1 MKTKTKPDK
10 HVLDWRRWLI
20 PAPVA
25 LAALAAAW
33 GLVQWGAS
41 NLVFA
46 AEFQQYQVGVER
58 RILTTQQRQLEA
70 EVLRLE
76 IKKEAYPHKFDAVDK
91 AVLKKQQEQLND
103 IKLEIRKLDERK
115 AK

>member
-1 MKTKTKPDK
+1 MPRRKSS
-10 HVLDWRRWLI
+10 VIDWRRWLI

-33 GLVQWGAS
+33 GAVQWGGA

-58 RILTTQQRQLEA
+58 RILTTQQRQLES

-76 IKKEAYPHKFDAVDK
+76 IKREAYPRKFDAVDK
-91 AVLKKQQEQLND
+91 AVLKKQAEQLNE
-103 IKLEIRKLDERK
+103 IRQEIRKLDDRSK
-115 AK
+115 TK